1 MKEENRQALI
11 AIIVVL
17 LILFSIAASFYFVF
31 GTIIYGVEAQC
42 QEKCNRFGYSFL
54 DVGFGGFHC
63 ECLKPDNTMII
74 IER

>member
-11 AIIVVL
+11 AIILVL
-17 LILFSIAASFYFVF
+17 LFFLCVGGGIYLVF

-42 QEKCNRFGYSFL
+42 QEKCSKFGYSFL

-63 ECLKPDNTMII
+63 ECLKPDNTVII